1 MCGYLPWAQCDQTDV
16 VTERTL
22 LNLVD
27 ELGQLG
33 VCAAAVVNLTT
44 CSSHNDYDHTR
55 VTIRLIRT
63 MWNASFTLVTCSS
76 TSSSSASSSS
86 TQNLSTE
93 NQQLSSATCHCHL
106 HESSWW
112 LRLPAPGLWL
122 IVTLVLCDDELLIT
136 LISSLF
142 CVVFSALLQQLE
154 CFIILQGL
162 NTHEHTQTRKHQFK
176 STSRIFGFYIMAV
189 PVQDYLLF
197 FSLHTLTE
205 HCLWSFPIVL
215 LASVFSVLHPDEES
229 SSSRV

>member
-1 MCGYLPWAQCDQTDV
+1 MCGYLPWAQCDQTNV

-44 CSSHNDYDHTR
+44 CSSHNDYDHTH

-112 LRLPAPGLWL
+112 LCLPAPGLWL

-162 NTHEHTQTRKHQFK
+162 NTHEHTQTRKHQFNFK
-176 STSRIFGFYIMAV
+176 DFWVLYYGCACAGLLTFLFIAYFNWTLPLIISNRSSRFC
-189 PVQDYLLF
+189 LF
-197 FSLHTLTE
+197 
-205 HCLWSFPIVL
+205 
-215 LASVFSVLHPDEES
+215 S
-229 SSSRV
+229 SSSWWRIIK